1 LLVTSNYIAPEQAG
15 GRPVDAHTDIYS
27 LGVVL
32 HELLTGEVPFP
43 GDNFVAVAMKHINE
57 PPPDL
62 LEKRPDLPLRVAAI
76 VDRALQ
82 KDPGDRFPSMHDF
95 AAELDAALHELGSPD
110 SDRTAI
116 FPSPVIRASRPR
128 PMRSRS
134 RWPLLL
140 SALALVAAAAVV
152 AGVLALGGSKPTKG
166 KGGGGAAAANV
177 HLSAVS
183 DFDPYGDDHQEHPG
197 DVPKATDGDTSTAWT
212 TSSYYSGLAK
222 PGVGIIVDAG
232 KPLALRTITVST
244 DTPGYRAQIRTASSS
259 TGPLGAVD
267 SATKPVAGSTT
278 FSLNGATSRYYI
290 VWIVDLGGLRQ
301 AHINE
306 VKAG

>member
-1 LLVTSNYIAPEQAG
+1 M
-15 GRPVDAHTDIYS
+15 
-27 LGVVL
+27 
-32 HELLTGEVPFP
+32 PFP
-43 GDNFVAVAMKHINE
+43 GDHFVAVAMKHINE

-82 KDPGDRFPSMHDF
+82 KDPGDRFASMHDF

-110 SDRTAI
+110 TDRTAI
-116 FPSPVIRASRPR
+116 FPSPVIRASRLR
-128 PMRSRS
+128 PMHSRS

-140 SALALVAAAAVV
+140 SVLALIAAAAVL

-166 KGGGGAAAANV
+166 TGGGGPAPANV
-177 HLSAVS
+177 HLAAVS
-183 DFDPYGDDHQEHPG
+183 DFDPYGDDHREHPA
-197 DVPKATDGDTSTAWT
+197 DVPKATDGDTATAWT

-232 KPLALRTITVST
+232 KAVALKKISIAT

-267 SATKPVAGSTT
+267 SGTHVIAGTTT
-278 FSLNGATSRYYI
+278 FPLTGATSRYYI

-306 VKAG
+306 VRAG